1 MAEIISGTEISA
13 KKRREIK
20 EKVFKYRENGGH
32 IGLAVIIV
40 GDDGANLDKSQFSV
54 AWLITNHVD
63 WTLPSDLGVDQSGKT
78 LVEKMYQTMAFDDD
92 ELRKF
97 ITTLDEKG
105 VLKDAIVVITGDH
118 GYDLGEYE
126 VEKSQVAGLE
136 ACRRNVTWIP
146 LVMISNREDMPR
158 GEQLTTASH
167 SDVAPT
173 ILSALDIYDDNVFTG
188 RDLWTTNRRITINT
202 KYGNSMIETNDFT
215 AVFSDPVD
223 RLYSTHD
230 YMQRSNV
237 ASSHPDVLKELRR
250 LVDAYCA
257 IVDYA
262 YERGMF

>member
-1 MAEIISGTEISA
+1 MKNW
-13 KKRREIK
+13 KKM
-20 EKVFKYRENGGH
+20 
-32 IGLAVIIV
+32 LAASLAATALV
-40 GDDGANLDKSQFSV
+40 GFAPQADAAYSLNPEVKDATPALLEASQ
-54 AWLITNHVD
+54 I
-63 WTLPSDLGVDQSGKT
+63 
-78 LVEKMYQTMAFDDD
+78 
-92 ELRKF
+92 
-97 ITTLDEKG
+97 G
-105 VLKDAIVVITGDH
+105 VLKHETPELQNLANKDAIVVITGDH

-188 RDLWTTNRRITINT
+188 HDLWTTNRRITINT

-250 LVDAYCA
+250 LVDDYCA